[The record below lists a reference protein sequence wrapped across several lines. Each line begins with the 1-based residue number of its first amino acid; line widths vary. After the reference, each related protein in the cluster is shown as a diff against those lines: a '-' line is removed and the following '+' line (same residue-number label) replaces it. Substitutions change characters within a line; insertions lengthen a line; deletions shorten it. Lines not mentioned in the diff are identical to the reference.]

1 MIAAIV
7 FDFDGV
13 LADSEPLHFRALQE
27 VLALRGAT
35 LSIDEYS
42 SRYLGY
48 NDVDTFRVLSDDRRW
63 SLSEAEVEALVDRKT
78 RVLEGLV
85 AGNDVLYRGAAT
97 CVERLAAGYPLGIA
111 SGAHPHE
118 IEAILARYDLRRH
131 FRFIVGSGDTPNS
144 KPAPDPYRRAA
155 ELHGFPP
162 DACLA
167 VEDSIWG
174 IESAHA
180 AGLRCIGITHT
191 YPRSALK
198 GADVIV
204 DSLDELTVTLI
215 AGITAKQ
222 RSDR

>member
-13 LADSEPLHFRALQE
+13 LADSEPLHLRALQE

-35 LSIDEYS
+35 LSLEEYS
-42 SRYLGY
+42 TRYLGY
-48 NDVDTFRVLSDDRRW
+48 NDADTFRVLAEDRGW
-63 SLSEAEVEALVDRKT
+63 PMSEREVTELVDRKT
-78 RVLEGLV
+78 RVLESLV
-85 AGNDVLYRGAAT
+85 AGGDVLYRGAPT
-97 CVERLAAGYPLGIA
+97 CIERLAAAYPLGIA

-118 IEAILARYDLRRH
+118 IEAILNRSGLRHH

-155 ELHGFPP
+155 ELHGLAPG
-162 DACLA
+162 ACVA

-174 IESAHA
+174 IESARA

-191 YPRSALK
+191 YPRGAL
-198 GADVIV
+198 GTADVII
-204 DSLDELTVTLI
+204 DSLDELTVPL
-215 AGITAKQ
+215 ITAI
-222 RSDR
+222 